1 MREFAETLMYLLFA
15 IATICVLLFLAEIC
29 EIWFAIVSFFLG
41 AFFGTMSGLM
51 KNQERIISLL
61 EANPNEDEKEEN
73 RAE

>member
-15 IATICVLLFLAEIC
+15 SAAICVLLFFAEIC
-29 EIWFAIVSFFLG
+29 EVWFAVISFFLG

-61 EANPNEDEKEEN
+61 EANPNEDEKEN